1 MSFLSVCRQVYN
13 PPNATP
19 IIVDKITQEEFM
31 QQTLQLREKR
41 QSLQVKHAY
50 RLRNDSKRALKV
62 RTNNHQCPYLLKYV
76 PYVISSGSMAYV
88 LMFSGGTMHHTIHVS
103 KLHLICTP

>member
-1 MSFLSVCRQVYN
+1 MYN

-19 IIVDKITQEEFM
+19 IIVDKISEEEYM
-31 QQTLQLREKR
+31 QQVKKLRDRR

-62 RTNNHQCPYLLKYV
+62 RDTEEGCFFGGGV
-76 PYVISSGSMAYV
+76 PRMGRCREDLGEEDQEAVTAGQACMQARE
-88 LMFSGGTMHHTIHVS
+88 
-103 KLHLICTP
+103 

>member
-1 MSFLSVCRQVYN
+1 MWHITSTIIFAGCVRRQVYN

-19 IIVDKITQEEFM
+19 IIVEKISEEDFV
-31 QQTLQLREKR
+31 QQISRLREKR

-62 RTNNHQCPYLLKYV
+62 RGHSHGAEVVEQYPF
-76 PYVISSGSMAYV
+76 ISK
-88 LMFSGGTMHHTIHVS
+88 FNPC
-103 KLHLICTP
+103 ICMPV